1 MELILHF
8 SVHCANISFFFET
21 TKFLG
26 EFLLLALI
34 SPRLTQISLTYS
46 VSGGKSHSAPMD
58 SITNLSKLAL

>member
-8 SVHCANISFFFET
+8 SVHCANISFFLET

-34 SPRLTQISLTYS
+34 SEDLMQGKYDGIVA
-46 VSGGKSHSAPMD
+46 VSSMLLVFD
-58 SITNLSKLAL
+58 SFSI